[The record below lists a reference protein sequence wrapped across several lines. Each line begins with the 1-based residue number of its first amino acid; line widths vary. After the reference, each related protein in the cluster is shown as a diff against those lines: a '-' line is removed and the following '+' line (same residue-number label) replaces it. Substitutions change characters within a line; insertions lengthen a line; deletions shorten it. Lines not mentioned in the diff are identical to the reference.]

1 MPNRT
6 EDIGA
11 IVQRRRI
18 ELALNQQDL
27 AEMSDV
33 TIKTLYAIESNK
45 GNPTIEVLQRVLD
58 VLGLEIKIQI
68 KSME

>member
-1 MPNRT
+1 MPNMPK
-6 EDIGA
+6 DIGA
-11 IVQRRRI
+11 IVQKRRI
-18 ELALNQQDL
+18 ELALNQHDL
-27 AEMSDV
+27 AEMSNV

-68 KSME
+68 KSMV

>member
-1 MPNRT
+1 MPNKP
-6 EDIGA
+6 ENIGT

-45 GNPTIEVLQRVLD
+45 GNPTIEVLRRVLD

>member
-1 MPNRT
+1 MPNKP
-6 EDIGA
+6 EDIGT